1 MAYSELIKNFERIRS
16 YMRQFYVYGFK
27 NRKEYDEK
35 SARSYDNER
44 RRIESWLRD
53 YMAFRREESGKQ
65 VFLSVD
71 SRAIASNPLH
81 KAFKAKSF
89 TDKDITFHFYIL
101 DLLRPGRELS
111 AAVMAEEI
119 DETYLSRFPDA
130 EPVETSTLRKK
141 LKEYEKLGLLQSRKQ
156 GKELLYSR
164 VADRVELP
172 PWVDALRFF
181 SEVEPLGVVG
191 SFLLDRLEE
200 APSPF
205 RFKHHYL
212 LHTLDSVIL
221 YRLLEAI
228 RQDLPVELTIW
239 SPTNQKN
246 RVHRVRPRKIYIS
259 VQNGRQ
265 YLLCWHMKHKRVTF
279 FRLDTIH
286 DVSIQTSANL
296 WQPDAQETEEFC
308 GKLWGVSTGDGK
320 TLHHIEM
327 DVVVEPWEGFLVQ
340 RLRREK
346 RCGTVEMVDERTCR
360 FSADVYD
367 VKEMIPW
374 LRTFIGRI
382 ARLEC
387 SDEGVTERFYRDL
400 DAMNAM
406 YGGDA
411 DAVS

>member
-119 DETYLSRFPDA
+119 DETYLSRFSDA

-141 LKEYEKLGLLQSRKQ
+141 LKEYEKLGLIQSRKQ

-164 VADRVELP
+164 AADRVELL
-172 PWVDALRFF
+172 PWEDALRFF

-228 RQDLPVELTIW
+228 RLDLPVELTIW

-246 RVHRVRPRKIYIS
+246 RAHRVRPQKIYIS

-265 YLLCWHMKHKRVTF
+265 YLLCWHMEHKRVTF

-286 DVSIQTSANL
+286 DVSIQTSANPR
-296 WQPDAQETEEFC
+296 QPDVQDTEEFC
-308 GKLWGVSTGDGK
+308 AKLWGVSTGDGK

-367 VKEMIPW
+367 AKEMVPW

-382 ARLEC
+382 SRLEC
-387 SDEGVTERFYRDL
+387 SDQGVTERFYRDL

-411 DAVS
+411 DVVS